1 MRSCFRIV
9 LVLSLAFV
17 LAGCNLPTPMPA
29 VTPAP
34 LRASPTSLLPRDT
47 PTASE
52 QATLVP
58 TASVPAN
65 WQTYTDQQYGF
76 TFRYPKEG
84 QIANHENGYARI
96 NGLPFAPGTNL
107 AEKYMEVN
115 VAQNAFPCP
124 SPNVDIESGSG
135 GSQQILVNGI
145 VFQQQNGVGA
155 AAGNIFEWTAY
166 STQKANVCAS
176 LTFVLHSAN
185 PGNYLTPPPLFDK
198 TAESKLFSSILATF
212 AWLNP

>member
-1 MRSCFRIV
+1 
-9 LVLSLAFV
+9 
-17 LAGCNLPTPMPA
+17 
-29 VTPAP
+29 
-34 LRASPTSLLPRDT
+34 
-47 PTASE
+47 
-52 QATLVP
+52 
-58 TASVPAN
+58 
-65 WQTYTDQQYGF
+65 
-76 TFRYPKEG
+76 YPKEG
-84 QIANHENGYARI
+84 QIANPENGYARI

-107 AEKYMEVN
+107 MEKYLEVN
-115 VAQNAFPCP
+115 VTQNAFPCP
-124 SPNVDIESGSG
+124 SPNVNIESGSG

>member
-9 LVLSLAFV
+9 LVLSLAFG
-17 LAGCNLPTPMPA
+17 LAGCNLPTPAPA
-29 VTPAP
+29 VSPAVMTESPTAMLSIDTPAP
-34 LRASPTSLLPRDT
+34 EQPTPI
-47 PTASE
+47 
-52 QATLVP
+52 P
-58 TASVPAN
+58 TASVPAD

-84 QIANHENGYARI
+84 QIANQENGYASI
-96 NGLPFAPGTNL
+96 TGLPFAPGTNL
-107 AEKYMEVN
+107 VEKYMEVN

-124 SPNVDIESGSG
+124 STNVNIESGNG
-135 GSQQILVNGI
+135 GSQQILVKGI
-145 VFQQQNGVGA
+145 VFQQQNGIGA

-176 LTFVLHSAN
+176 LTFVLHSTN